1 MPRPGRIARLLAWA
15 RTLKQDGLVLWFA
28 LRHPGT
34 PWWVKALAF
43 VVVAYALSPIDLIPD
58 FIPVLGLIDDALLL
72 PGLIW
77 LALRLL
83 PAQVRLECETQAR
96 AWIEAKQLKPR
107 LRAGVV
113 LVVGVWVGL
122 AALLGWALWSTWGQR

>member
-1 MPRPGRIARLLAWA
+1 MARPGLFARLMARA

-34 PWWVKALAF
+34 PLWVKALAF

-58 FIPVLGLIDDALLL
+58 FIPVLGLLDEVLLL
-72 PGLIW
+72 PGLVW

-83 PAQVRLECETQAR
+83 PAPVREECRAQAQ
-96 AWIEAKQLKPR
+96 AWLDAKRLKPR
-107 LRAGVV
+107 LRAGAV
-113 LVVGVWVGL
+113 LVIFVWVGL
-122 AALLGWALWSTWGQR
+122 AALLAWALWSAWAQR

>member
-1 MPRPGRIARLLAWA
+1 MARAGRVARLLAWA
-15 RTLKQDGLVLWFA
+15 RAFKQEGLVLWFA

-43 VVVAYALSPIDLIPD
+43 VVVAYALSPIDLVPD
-58 FIPVLGLIDDALLL
+58 FIPVLGLLDDALLL

-83 PAQVRLECETQAR
+83 PVPVREACRAQAQAWLDAR
-96 AWIEAKQLKPR
+96 RLKPR
-107 LRAGVV
+107 LRAGAV
-113 LVVGVWVGL
+113 LVVMVWVGL
-122 AALLGWALWSTWGQR
+122 AALLAWALWTAWAQR